1 MAEKEHREQR
11 GVYEGFS
18 RLAEACLSPEGA
30 KKAAA
35 WYIDTGEKLAT
46 QALDFQ
52 AKATEWAK
60 DTPFYPLI
68 EAQQSIGRK
77 LVEQSASTART
88 LWRLE

>member
-1 MAEKEHREQR
+1 MAEKEHR

-18 RLAEACLSPEGA
+18 RLAEACLSAEGA

-35 WYIDTGEKLAT
+35 WYIDTSEKFAT
-46 QALDFQ
+46 QALDLQ
-52 AKATEWAK
+52 AKTTEWAK
-60 DTPFYPLI
+60 DTPLYPLI